1 MNAHQ
6 SVPSPAAAE
15 VYSFPPA
22 EGDTPSKR
30 NRWLKPGLIALA
42 VALAGAAAW
51 QAFGPAAAP
60 PAALRPAPCAA
71 PADAASDT
79 CS

>member
-15 VYSFPPA
+15 VYSCPPA

-42 VALAGAAAW
+42 VALAG
-51 QAFGPAAAP
+51 
-60 PAALRPAPCAA
+60 L
-71 PADAASDT
+71 
-79 CS
+79 